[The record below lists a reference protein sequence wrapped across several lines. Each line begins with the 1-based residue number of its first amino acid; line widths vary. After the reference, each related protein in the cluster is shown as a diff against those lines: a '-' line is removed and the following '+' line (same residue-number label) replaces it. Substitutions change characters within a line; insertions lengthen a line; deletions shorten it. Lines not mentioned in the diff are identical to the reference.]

1 MHYVYV
7 LHSLSK
13 GSLYVGFTRN
23 LKRRLKE
30 HESGKN
36 FSTKS
41 RLPYK
46 LIFYEAVPTLEEA
59 IEREKFYKSGRGH
72 EVLYK
77 ILFKSL
83 PR

>member
-1 MHYVYV
+1 MYFVYI
-7 LHSLSK
+7 LQSQK
-13 GSLYVGFTRN
+13 DKNIYVGFTDN
-23 LKRRLKE
+23 LDRRITE
-30 HESGKN
+30 HQEGKN

-41 RLPYK
+41 RRPFK
-46 LIFYEAVPTLEEA
+46 LMFYEALPTLEEA